1 MTIGIA
7 FIGINLVIGLMW
19 TNLSEVAQAM
29 VKNTG
34 IQRDVVDVGWPS
46 AAAIAFGSAVG
57 LWVIPLTLLVNILM
71 LAARLTKTLDI
82 DIWNYWHFAFIGSLV
97 VAATGSLP
105 LGLLAAAIAAALALF
120 FADWTAPAGQRF

>member
-1 MTIGIA
+1 VTIGIA

-46 AAAIAFGSAVG
+46 AAAIAFGSAGG
-57 LWVIPLTLLVNILM
+57 LWGIPPD
-71 LAARLTKTLDI
+71 APGEHPDA
-82 DIWNYWHFAFIGSLV
+82 GS
-97 VAATGSLP
+97 SP
-105 LGLLAAAIAAALALF
+105 H
-120 FADWTAPAGQRF
+120 